1 MPYGEFIAMMA
12 LLHSVMAVS
21 IDGMLPAL
29 GHIAAELS
37 PDAPNRAQLI
47 VGSFVLGLGCGML
60 VMGPLSD
67 SYGRKRVIAFGVA
80 LYLLGAL
87 GATLAPT
94 LEALVAARIL
104 QGFGISA
111 TRIVGTALIRD
122 LYQGRRMAQVVSTVM
137 TIFIFMPAAAP
148 AMGQAVLWVADWRA
162 IFSVFGA
169 IAAAA
174 LAWLMLRQPETLPSE
189 RRRPFRPAPIWAA
202 TREVLGH
209 REVRLH
215 ILTLSLGFGQMLS
228 LIASVQPIFATGF
241 DRGDEFPVWF
251 AMMSLT
257 VGVAAFVN
265 ARLVIRL
272 GMRRLATAAYA
283 AQTALSLVLVPVWA
297 AGLVP
302 EALAFPL
309 FVLWGSTVLFMAGIT
324 FGNLNALALE
334 PMGHVAGLASSV
346 IGAGSTVLAVAV
358 AVPVGLAFDGTPLPL
373 MVGVLAC
380 SAGAL
385 GLMRLSR
392 GAAAPARRPS

>member
-1 MPYGEFIAMMA
+1 
-12 LLHSVMAVS
+12 
-21 IDGMLPAL
+21 
-29 GHIAAELS
+29 
-37 PDAPNRAQLI
+37 
-47 VGSFVLGLGCGML
+47 
-60 VMGPLSD
+60 
-67 SYGRKRVIAFGVA
+67 
-80 LYLLGAL
+80 
-87 GATLAPT
+87 
-94 LEALVAARIL
+94 
-104 QGFGISA
+104 
-111 TRIVGTALIRD
+111 
-122 LYQGRRMAQVVSTVM
+122 
-137 TIFIFMPAAAP
+137 
-148 AMGQAVLWVADWRA
+148 
-162 IFSVFGA
+162 
-169 IAAAA
+169 
-174 LAWLMLRQPETLPSE
+174 
-189 RRRPFRPAPIWAA
+189 
-202 TREVLGH
+202 
-209 REVRLH
+209 
-215 ILTLSLGFGQMLS
+215 
-228 LIASVQPIFATGF
+228 
-241 DRGDEFPVWF
+241 VWF
-251 AMMSLT
+251 ALMSLT

-392 GAAAPARRPS
+392 GAAAPATRPS